1 MRAAEVRMEF
11 AEMFHEGKGIK
22 MKMTSMV
29 VAAMLA
35 MPAVFA
41 AANEAAVAY
50 YQVAEKDTLWRIA
63 KRHGVDVEKICEL
76 NGRKMGEPGWDVISV
91 GMRLRVPCAKVQV
104 GMSAEEAVAL
114 YSSALSAELC
124 EPSYE
129 EKWVIFIDVDFDGVL
144 EAVIGTIGGTAHCRT
159 TEMYCIDKAT
169 RKVRKLVYDE
179 GREEGDIFGYTW
191 NDEIS
196 FLKDRRNGTR
206 AYFLSGYVQDSSRQD
221 FIANGTGLA
230 VFTDGTV
237 RVREVTMIHEERDE
251 NNQDKYLKRFMF
263 MGKRVS
269 EKEYREKER
278 AFMAHYEKFPMRI
291 GVCKLES
298 KGYNVSIGGQKA
310 FQRNGMT
317 KQNLRACMLA
327 CYRAFSCGNLP
338 ELRRDTKGM
347 AKQK

>member
-1 MRAAEVRMEF
+1 
-11 AEMFHEGKGIK
+11 MFHEGKGIK

-35 MPAVFA
+35 MPAVLA
-41 AANEAAVAY
+41 ATDEAAVAY

-114 YSSALSAELC
+114 YSDALSAELC

-191 NDEIS
+191 NDEICL
-196 FLKDRRNGTR
+196 LKDKRDGTR
-206 AYFLSGYVQDSSRQD
+206 AYFLTGYVQDSSRQD
-221 FIANGTGLA
+221 FMANGTGLA
-230 VFTDGTV
+230 VFARGV
-237 RVREVTMIHEERDE
+237 VKVREIGMINEERVEDG
-251 NNQDKYLKRFMF
+251 QDKYRKTFRFM
-263 MGKRVS
+263 GQGVS
-269 EKEYREKER
+269 EQAYRGKER
-278 AFMAHYEKFPMRI
+278 AFMASYEKLPLRI
-291 GVCKLES
+291 GVCKLQGE
-298 KGYNVSIGGQKA
+298 GYKVSVGGKEA
-310 FQRNGMT
+310 FQRSGMT

-327 CYRAFSCGNLP
+327 CYRAFSCG
-338 ELRRDTKGM
+338 K
-347 AKQK
+347 

>member
-1 MRAAEVRMEF
+1 MEF

-35 MPAVFA
+35 MPAVLA
-41 AANEAAVAY
+41 ATDEAAVAY

-76 NGRKMGEPGWDVISV
+76 NGRKMYEPGWDVIKV
-91 GMRLRVPCAKVQV
+91 GMRLRVPCAKVP
-104 GMSAEEAVAL
+104 SRISDAEAVAL
-114 YSSALSAELC
+114 YSDALSAELC

-191 NDEIS
+191 NDEICL
-196 FLKDRRNGTR
+196 LKDKRDGTR
-206 AYFLSGYVQDSSRQD
+206 AYLLGGYVQDSSRRD
-221 FIANGTGLA
+221 FIVNGTGLA
-230 VFTDGTV
+230 VFADGAV
-237 RVREVTMIHEERDE
+237 RVKDVAAINEERDE
-251 NNQDKYLKRFMF
+251 DNQDIYRKTFTF
-263 MGKRVS
+263 MGQDVS
-269 EKEYREKER
+269 EREYKEKEQ
-278 AFMAHYEKFPMRI
+278 AFRMRYEKVPMRI
-291 GVCKLES
+291 GVCKLDGE
-298 KGYNVSIGGQKA
+298 GYSVSIGGQKA
-310 FQRNGMT
+310 FQRSGMT

-327 CYRAFSCGNLP
+327 CYRAFSCG
-338 ELRRDTKGM
+338 K
-347 AKQK
+347 